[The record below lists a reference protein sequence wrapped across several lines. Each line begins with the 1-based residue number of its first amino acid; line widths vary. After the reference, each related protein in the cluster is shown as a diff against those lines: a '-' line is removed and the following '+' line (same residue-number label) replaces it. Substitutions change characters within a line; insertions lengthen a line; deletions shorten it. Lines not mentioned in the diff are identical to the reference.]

1 VISQAHNKEAEKM
14 DQELVTDAVK
24 DDSRQASDEIEKKR
38 RRKKRGLP
46 RSNDEKRKKLQKR

>member
-38 RRKKRGLP
+38 KRK
-46 RSNDEKRKKLQKR
+46 DEKRKKLQKR